1 MIGKPQEISQYLWQ
15 LDPNKEYE
23 IKEHK
28 NKRSLDAN
36 GYCTQ
41 RNN

>member
-1 MIGKPQEISQYLWQ
+1 MIGSPKEISQYLWQ

-28 NKRSLDAN
+28 E
-36 GYCTQ
+36 Y
-41 RNN
+41 